1 MFIIMFHYVY
11 EITNKIN
18 GKKYIGKHSTNNLND
33 KYMGSGVAISEAIKK
48 YGIENFSKNILHLCD
63 SEEESFKF
71 ELLEI
76 EKVEA
81 TKNSLYYNIASGGKG
96 GVASLWNDLEHRE
109 NMSLKTKKQWQDKS
123 FKEKTLKALANSNE
137 RNKEKYRDN
146 ITGINAP
153 WHKSVICLDNLK
165 EFDTIKQACEKY
177 YLNHTH
183 ISSCCRG
190 KRKTTGKK
198 RWMYLEDYNYCIEN
212 SIDFNLYKKEKYS
225 N

>member
-1 MFIIMFHYVY
+1 MFHYVY

-63 SEEESFKF
+63 SEEEAFKF

-96 GVASLWNDLEHRE
+96 GVVSLWNDLEHRE

-212 SIDFNLYKKEKYS
+212 SIDFNLYKKEKYLK
-225 N
+225 

>member
-1 MFIIMFHYVY
+1 MFHYVY

-63 SEEESFKF
+63 SEEEAFKF

-96 GVASLWNDLEHRE
+96 GVAILWNDLEHRE
-109 NMSLKTKKQWQDKS
+109 NMSLKTKKQWQDES
-123 FKEKTLKALANSNE
+123 FKKKTLKALANSNE

>member
-1 MFIIMFHYVY
+1 MFHYVY

-63 SEEESFKF
+63 SEEEAFKF

-109 NMSLKTKKQWQDKS
+109 NMSLKTKKQWQDES

-212 SIDFNLYKKEKYS
+212 SIDFNLYKKEKYHK
-225 N
+225 

>member
-1 MFIIMFHYVY
+1 MFHYVY

-48 YGIENFSKNILHLCD
+48 YGIENFSKNILHLCN
-63 SEEESFKF
+63 SEEEAFKF

-96 GVASLWNDLEHRE
+96 GVVSLWNDLEHRE

-212 SIDFNLYKKEKYS
+212 SIDFNLYKKEKYLK
-225 N
+225 

>member
-1 MFIIMFHYVY
+1 MFHYVY

-63 SEEESFKF
+63 SEEEAFKF

-76 EKVEA
+76 EKVKA

-153 WHKSVICLDNLK
+153 WH
-165 EFDTIKQACEKY
+165 
-177 YLNHTH
+177 
-183 ISSCCRG
+183 
-190 KRKTTGKK
+190 
-198 RWMYLEDYNYCIEN
+198 
-212 SIDFNLYKKEKYS
+212 
-225 N
+225 

>member
-1 MFIIMFHYVY
+1 
-11 EITNKIN
+11 
-18 GKKYIGKHSTNNLND
+18 
-33 KYMGSGVAISEAIKK
+33 
-48 YGIENFSKNILHLCD
+48 
-63 SEEESFKF
+63 
-71 ELLEI
+71 
-76 EKVEA
+76 
-81 TKNSLYYNIASGGKG
+81 
-96 GVASLWNDLEHRE
+96 
-109 NMSLKTKKQWQDKS
+109 MSLKTKKQWQDKS

-212 SIDFNLYKKEKYS
+212 SIDFNLYKKEKYLK
-225 N
+225 

>member
-1 MFIIMFHYVY
+1 MFHYVY

-48 YGIENFSKNILHLCD
+48 YGIENFSKNILHLCN
-63 SEEESFKF
+63 SEEEAFKF

-76 EKVEA
+76 EKVKA

-96 GVASLWNDLEHRE
+96 GVVSLWNDLEHRE
-109 NMSLKTKKQWQDKS
+109 NMSLKTKKQWQDES
-123 FKEKTLKALANSNE
+123 FKKKTLKALANSNE

-212 SIDFNLYKKEKYS
+212 SIDFNLYKKEKYLK
-225 N
+225 

>member
-1 MFIIMFHYVY
+1 MFHYVY

-48 YGIENFSKNILHLCD
+48 YGIENFSKNILHLCG
-63 SEEESFKF
+63 SEEEAFKF

-96 GVASLWNDLEHRE
+96 GVVSLWNDLEHRE

-212 SIDFNLYKKEKYS
+212 SIDFNLYKKEKYLK
-225 N
+225 

>member
-1 MFIIMFHYVY
+1 MFHYVY

-48 YGIENFSKNILHLCD
+48 YGIENFSKNILHLCN
-63 SEEESFKF
+63 SEEEAFKF

-96 GVASLWNDLEHRE
+96 GVVSLWNDLEHRE
-109 NMSLKTKKQWQDKS
+109 NMSLKTKKQWQDES
-123 FKEKTLKALANSNE
+123 FKKKTLKALANSNE

-212 SIDFNLYKKEKYS
+212 SIDFNLYKKEKYLK
-225 N
+225 

>member
-1 MFIIMFHYVY
+1 MFHYVY

-48 YGIENFSKNILHLCD
+48 YGIENFSKNILHLCN
-63 SEEESFKF
+63 SEEEAFKF

-96 GVASLWNDLEHRE
+96 GVVSLWNDLEHRE

-225 N
+225 K

>member
-1 MFIIMFHYVY
+1 MFHYVY

-33 KYMGSGVAISEAIKK
+33 KYMGSGAAISEAIKK

-63 SEEESFKF
+63 SEEEAFKF

-109 NMSLKTKKQWQDKS
+109 NMSLKTKKQWQDES

-212 SIDFNLYKKEKYS
+212 SIYFTIIIIYAFKEFL
-225 N
+225 